1 MDGFVR
7 RAAQRSPDAT
17 GVCRK
22 PRRDLLDRPTGP
34 ASWPPTE
41 LKENKMDLLNL
52 TRRQA
57 EIVEEWAALMIDIA
71 PSEFDQ
77 EQEDLLSAIRAFLM
91 GEDS

>member
-1 MDGFVR
+1 
-7 RAAQRSPDAT
+7 
-17 GVCRK
+17 
-22 PRRDLLDRPTGP
+22 
-34 ASWPPTE
+34 
-41 LKENKMDLLNL
+41 MDLLNL